1 MTDAFSYLFAE
12 ISHFKPP
19 EFRSGLGL
27 FQMLHPDAHNK
38 INAVCNR
45 E

>member
-1 MTDAFSYLFAE
+1 MTEAFSYLFAE

-27 FQMLHPDAHNK
+27 FS
-38 INAVCNR
+38 NAASGYA
-45 E
+45 